1 MGIVG
6 NVIIMK
12 LKVVSDKFEISILL
26 VNFYLKFFFYNY
38 LYIVI
43 RLVILVDRSGGDED
57 MIYLI

>member
-26 VNFYLKFFFYNY
+26 VNFYLKFFFYRVKWMCY
-38 LYIVI
+38 GIFKVLCFMWIYK
-43 RLVILVDRSGGDED
+43 SGGNK
-57 MIYLI
+57 L